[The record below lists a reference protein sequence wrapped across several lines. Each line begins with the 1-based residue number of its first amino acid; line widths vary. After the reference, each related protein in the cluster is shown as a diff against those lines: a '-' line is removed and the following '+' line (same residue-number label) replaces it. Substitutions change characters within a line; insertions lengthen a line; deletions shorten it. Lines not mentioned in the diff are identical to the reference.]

1 MRKKLLYLAALFFLT
16 VLCAPSAAAQEAAA
30 AELNGTMTVKISDG
44 QRAGAILDG
53 SVTTYL
59 SFTGG
64 ASITITQPEGIK
76 GLYIIWNRIPGQ
88 WTYTA
93 DGLSYMAGQN
103 GYLHEYIK
111 FNRPVKELIIAIPS
125 AGAQIT
131 DMHCFGE
138 GRLPDWVQ
146 VWQPPCDKADLLLL
160 PTHSDDEQLFF
171 AGILPYYA
179 GELGYKVQVV
189 YMTNHWD
196 TIRRPHEQLDG
207 LWTVGVRNYPIIGPF
222 PDLVASLGSTAETV
236 EAVFQRAL
244 SVYEEEAITEFQ
256 VETIRRFRPLVI
268 VGHDFAG
275 EYRHGAHILNAYTL
289 KKALELSGVSSY
301 HPASAEKYGVW
312 DVPKTYIHLYED
324 NPIVMNWD
332 VPLERFNGLTAF
344 EVTKLGYACHI
355 SQQWTWFTSW
365 LNHARAADIG
375 SYSPCLYGLFRST
388 VGPDTGKADFFENI
402 STYGEQAEKL
412 NQNRLRLIAEEQQAA
427 ELTEIKLSEVAS
439 ETLRLRLE
447 EEKLRLEE
455 EQRRLEEEAQI
466 QAARERELEQ
476 RLKKTRLLGITA
488 AAVTLLIIIGLV
500 LILRRRKR

>member
-1 MRKKLLYLAALFFLT
+1 M
-16 VLCAPSAAAQEAAA
+16 
-30 AELNGTMTVKISDG
+30 
-44 QRAGAILDG
+44 
-53 SVTTYL
+53 
-59 SFTGG
+59 
-64 ASITITQPEGIK
+64 
-76 GLYIIWNRIPGQ
+76 
-88 WTYTA
+88 
-93 DGLSYMAGQN
+93 
-103 GYLHEYIK
+103 
-111 FNRPVKELIIAIPS
+111 
-125 AGAQIT
+125 
-131 DMHCFGE
+131 
-138 GRLPDWVQ
+138 
-146 VWQPPCDKADLLLL
+146 
-160 PTHSDDEQLFF
+160 
-171 AGILPYYA
+171 
-179 GELGYKVQVV
+179 
-189 YMTNHWD
+189 
-196 TIRRPHEQLDG
+196 
-207 LWTVGVRNYPIIGPF
+207 WTVGVRNYPIIGPF

-466 QAARERELEQ
+466 QAAREREFEQ
-476 RLKKTRLLGITA
+476 RLKKTRRLGITA